1 MRIVCWQTILMNY
14 RTLFL
19 TKTRKDVACC
29 SRDWRFKGQ
38 EKPIHRLRQ
47 TISPEPMLL
56 AHTRGMVVFLA
67 VDQIITSNYIFVI
80 RNKREV
86 VMRGS
91 RRFCRRGS
99 NFDNVFFF
107 ILMRGEERIQM
118 SL

>member
-1 MRIVCWQTILMNY
+1 MNY

-47 TISPEPMLL
+47 TISPGPLLL
-56 AHTRGMVVFLA
+56 ASTRGTVEFLA

-99 NFDNVFFF
+99 NFDNFFL